1 MRSETFARWLPLT
14 LRAVAGFGSIAAIL
28 WMVFTSHADA
38 TLVGA
43 VIFLFGIALAGRA
56 DSFTLNLGP
65 KPPAPPELPP
75 SEAASKRITPAGSNG
90 QPPE

>member
-1 MRSETFARWLPLT
+1 MRSETFARWLPLI

-28 WMVFTSHADA
+28 WMVFTSHADT
-38 TLVGA
+38 TLVAA
-43 VIFLFGIALAGRA
+43 VIFLFGVALAGRA

-65 KPPAPPELPP
+65 KAPSSDIELSSRESKHAAPAH
-75 SEAASKRITPAGSNG
+75 SNG